1 MSNVDQPVH
10 PPPTGMGNGGNV
22 QAPKRLEE
30 GGRAIREALHYA
42 AIVESSDD
50 AILSKDLDG
59 VILSWNRGAERL
71 FGYSAAE
78 AIGQPVTLIIPR
90 ERHEEEPKILDTIR
104 RGEPIHHFETVRQ
117 HKHGNLI
124 DISLTVSPIRNARGE
139 IIGASKI
146 ARDIT
151 ELKRARDRQQLLLRE
166 MSHRVKNLFA
176 LSSSIVGL
184 SARSAHS
191 VQELADAARER
202 LAALARAHALTF
214 AHGVV
219 ESSDHPA
226 TLQSLIRT
234 IVAPFDGQGQDG
246 RSRIAVS
253 GADLPVAS
261 GSVAS
266 LALLI
271 HEFATNAAKYGAL
284 STEVGTID
292 VVSVEDGEQVALNWT
307 ERGGPPVVQPAAGRE
322 GFGGVLSRIAV
333 EKQLG
338 GELSREWKPD
348 GLSIRLI
355 VPMSSLTG

>member
-1 MSNVDQPVH
+1 MSNIEREPIPSPARPD
-10 PPPTGMGNGGNV
+10 GGG
-22 QAPKRLEE
+22 AHGKRKPRGE
-30 GGRAIREALHYA
+30 RRVREALHYA

-59 VILSWNRGAERL
+59 VILSWNEGAERL

-78 AIGQPVTLIIPR
+78 AVGRPVTFIIPE
-90 ERHEEEPKILDTIR
+90 ERQDEEPAILEKIR
-104 RGEPIHHFETVRQ
+104 RGEAVRHFETVRQ
-117 HKHGNLI
+117 RKNGSLI
-124 DISLTVSPIRNARGE
+124 DISLTISPIRDEDGQ

-151 ELKRARDRQQLLLRE
+151 ELTKARERQQLLLRE

-191 VQELADAARER
+191 IQELADSARER

-219 ESSDHPA
+219 EPSGQPA
-226 TLQSLIRT
+226 TLQSLLQT
-234 IVAPFDGQGQDG
+234 IVAPFDGPRKDG
-246 RSRIAVS
+246 RSRISVS
-253 GADLPVAS
+253 GADFPVS
-261 GSVAS
+261 GSAVAS
-266 LALLI
+266 LALLV

-284 STEVGTID
+284 STDDGTID
-292 VVSVEDGEQVALNWT
+292 VVVHDDGEDAALSWT
-307 ERGGPPVVQPAAGRE
+307 ERGGPPVVAPAGPE

-333 EKQLG
+333 NMQLS
-338 GELSREWKPD
+338 GEITRDWKPE
-348 GLSIRLI
+348 GLAIRLV
-355 VPMSSLTG
+355 VPQSRLTG